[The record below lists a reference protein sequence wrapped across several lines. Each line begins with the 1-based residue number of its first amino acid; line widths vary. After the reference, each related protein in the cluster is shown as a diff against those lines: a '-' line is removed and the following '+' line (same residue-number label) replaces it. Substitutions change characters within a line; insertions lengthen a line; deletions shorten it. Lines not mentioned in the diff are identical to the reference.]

1 MEIERISVVLRLRTT
16 RESVDLGAAML
27 RRHARPIFAAWF
39 VASLPFLVMAIA
51 LEQWLGKPW
60 LPLLFLWWLKPLFAR
75 IPLYVVSRAVFADA
89 PGWRDAL
96 RSMRAW
102 GFKGLLGWLTIRRL
116 DPRRC
121 VLQPI
126 VYLEGLDRAER
137 AKRWRVFGRGV
148 EGSGTGLALTCMMF
162 EWVLALSLLLF
173 LPMFVP
179 TELWESYWFNAGFFR
194 TMPHWLSVPLIV
206 AYYLGMS
213 VAEPLCTTGGF
224 ALYLGRRTEL
234 EAWDVD
240 LAFRRLRDRLL
251 ATAATAALLLI
262 ACFVDAPVH
271 AASTANTASAP
282 NTASTPNTPGAVSQ
296 DTVTIPVD
304 TAFPMPKQGADQ
316 RMDAVAK
323 RVLADPLLGGKGR
336 AWHWV
341 PKHPKKP
348 VVQEKVPPKALDQND
363 MAGAGLAVK
372 GVLLALLVAAVAW
385 LAGFVLR
392 RWPARRRAP
401 AVARTRA
408 PSAIEEAPVE
418 VAVPKGFGDQVQQL
432 WRAGSRREALAL
444 LYRGTVERMAVRLD
458 EPVSP
463 DATEADAIAGARR
476 LDDDDA
482 GRRAIRI
489 VRTWQ
494 YAAYADRY
502 PSDEEMT
509 VLLGGWPVERA

>member
-1 MEIERISVVLRLRTT
+1 MEIERISVVLRLRSA
-16 RESVDLGAAML
+16 RESVDLGVAML
-27 RRHARPIFAAWF
+27 RRHARPIFTAWF
-39 VASLPFLVMAIA
+39 IASLPFLAIAIA

-60 LPLLFLWWLKPLFAR
+60 LPLLFLWWLKPLLAR
-75 IPLYVVSRAVFADA
+75 IPLYVVSRAVFVEA
-89 PGWRDAL
+89 PDWRDAL
-96 RSMRAW
+96 RSMRTW
-102 GFKGLLGWLTIRRL
+102 GLKGLLGWMTIRRL

-126 VYLEGLDRAER
+126 VYLEGLDRGER
-137 AKRWRVFGRGV
+137 ARRWRVFGRGV
-148 EGSGTGLALTCMMF
+148 EGPGTGLALTCMIF

-179 TELWESYWFNAGFFR
+179 AELWESYWFNAGFLR
-194 TMPHWLSVPLIV
+194 TIPHWLSVPLIV

-251 ATAATAALLLI
+251 ATATTAILLI
-262 ACFVDAPVH
+262 ATCFVATTAH
-271 AASTANTASAP
+271 AAE
-282 NTASTPNTPGAVSQ
+282 TPREVKT
-296 DTVTIPVD
+296 DTVSVPLD
-304 TAFPMPKQGADQ
+304 SAFPMPKQGADE
-316 RMDAVAK
+316 RMNGVSNK
-323 RVLADPLLGGKGR
+323 VLTDPLLGGKTR
-336 AWHWV
+336 AWRWM
-341 PKHPKKP
+341 PKHPADPKP
-348 VVQEKVPPKALDQND
+348 DARVEKLTAPGGLEGVGTALK
-363 MAGAGLAVK
+363 GL
-372 GVLLALLVAAVAW
+372 LLALLVAGVAW
-385 LAGFVLR
+385 LAWFALR
-392 RWPARRRAP
+392 RWPLRPGEA
-401 AVARTRA
+401 AVAHTVV
-408 PSAIEEAPVE
+408 PSAVQETSVEA
-418 VAVPKGFGDQVQQL
+418 AVPKGFGDQVHVL
-432 WRAGSRREALAL
+432 WRSGSRREALAL
-444 LYRGTVERMAVRLD
+444 LYRGTVERMATRLD

-502 PSDEEMT
+502 PSDEEMA

>member
-1 MEIERISVVLRLRTT
+1 VEIERISVVLRLRSA

-27 RRHARPIFAAWF
+27 RRHARPIFTAWF
-39 VASLPFLVMAIA
+39 IASLPFLAIA
-51 LEQWLGKPW
+51 IGLEQWLGKPW
-60 LPLLFLWWLKPLFAR
+60 IPLLFLWWSKPLFAR
-75 IPLYVVSRAVFADA
+75 IPLYVVSRAVFVDA
-89 PGWRDAL
+89 PDWRDAL
-96 RSMRAW
+96 RSVRTW
-102 GFKGLLGWLTIRRL
+102 GLKGLLAWMTFRRF

-126 VYLEGLDRAER
+126 VYLEGLDRSER
-137 AKRWRVFGRGV
+137 ARRWRVFGRGV
-148 EGSGTGLALTCMMF
+148 EGPGTGLTLTCMMF
-162 EWVLALSLLLF
+162 ECVLASSLLLF

-179 TELWESYWFNAGFFR
+179 AELWESYWFTAGLMR
-194 TMPHWLSVPLIV
+194 TMPHWLSVPVIV

-240 LAFRRLRDRLL
+240 LAFRRLRHRLL
-251 ATAATAALLLI
+251 AAATTAVLLI
-262 ACFVDAPVH
+262 ATCMVATPVRAVETPRAVKSDAV
-271 AASTANTASAP
+271 T
-282 NTASTPNTPGAVSQ
+282 VS
-296 DTVTIPVD
+296 VD
-304 TAFPMPKQGADQ
+304 TAFPAPKQGADQ
-316 RMDAVAK
+316 RMNDVSNK
-323 RVLADPLLGGKGR
+323 VLADPLLGGKTR
-336 AWHWV
+336 AWRWM
-341 PKHPKKP
+341 PKHPADPKP
-348 VVQEKVPPKALDQND
+348 EEIRIEKSVRQDGPASVGLVVK
-363 MAGAGLAVK
+363 
-372 GVLLALLVAAVAW
+372 ALLVALLLAGVAW
-385 LAGFVLR
+385 LAWYVAR
-392 RWPARRRAP
+392 RWPSRAGDPATARMAAP
-401 AVARTRA
+401 PSVFEETPVAVA
-408 PSAIEEAPVE
+408 
-418 VAVPKGFGDQVQQL
+418 VAKGFGEQVQVL

-444 LYRGTVERMAVRLD
+444 LYRGTVERMAARLD

-502 PSDEEMT
+502 PSDEELN

>member
-1 MEIERISVVLRLRTT
+1 VEIERISVVLRLRSA

-27 RRHARPIFAAWF
+27 RRHARPIFTAWF
-39 VASLPFLVMAIA
+39 IASLPFLVVAIA

-75 IPLYVVSRAVFADA
+75 IPLYVVSRAVFADE
-89 PGWRDAL
+89 PDWRGAL
-96 RSMRAW
+96 RGMRTW
-102 GFKGLLGWLTIRRL
+102 GLKGLLGWMTIRRL

-126 VYLEGLDRAER
+126 VYLEGLDRSER
-137 AKRWRVFGRGV
+137 SRRWRVFGRGV
-148 EGSGTGLALTCMMF
+148 EGPGTGLALTCMMF

-179 TELWESYWFNAGFFR
+179 AELWESYWFNAGFLR
-194 TMPHWLSVPLIV
+194 TMPHWLSVRLIV

-240 LAFRRLRDRLL
+240 LAFRRLRNRLL
-251 ATAATAALLLI
+251 AIATTAILLI
-262 ACFVDAPVH
+262 ATCFVAPTAY
-271 AASTANTASAP
+271 AAE
-282 NTASTPNTPGAVSQ
+282 TPRDVKSDAVS
-296 DTVTIPVD
+296 VSLES
-304 TAFPMPKQGADQ
+304 AFPVPKQGADQ
-316 RMDAVAK
+316 RMNDVSNK
-323 RVLADPLLGGKGR
+323 VLADPLLGGKTR
-336 AWHWV
+336 AWRWM
-341 PKHPKKP
+341 PKHPAVPKP
-348 VVQEKVPPKALDQND
+348 EETSVEKPIVHGDL
-363 MAGAGLAVK
+363 AGVGWVVK
-372 GVLLALLVAAVAW
+372 GFLLALLVAAVAW
-385 LAGFVLR
+385 LAWFALR
-392 RWPARRRAP
+392 RWPSRQDDP
-401 AVARTRA
+401 AIARTTVS
-408 PSAIEEAPVE
+408 SAVQETSVA
-418 VAVPKGFGDQVQQL
+418 VAVPKGFGEQVHVL
-432 WRAGSRREALAL
+432 WRSGSRREALAL
-444 LYRGTVERMAVRLD
+444 LYRGTVERVATRLD

-502 PSDEEMT
+502 PSDEEMA

>member
-1 MEIERISVVLRLRTT
+1 MEIERISVVLRLRSA

-27 RRHARPIFAAWF
+27 RRHARPIFTAWF
-39 VASLPFLVMAIA
+39 IASLPFLAMALA

-75 IPLYVVSRAVFADA
+75 IPLYVVSRAVFVEA
-89 PGWRDAL
+89 PDWRDAL
-96 RSMRAW
+96 RGMRTW
-102 GFKGLLGWLTIRRL
+102 GLKGLLGWMTIRRL

-126 VYLEGLDRAER
+126 VYLEGLDRGER

-148 EGSGTGLALTCMMF
+148 EGPGTGLALTCMMF

-179 TELWESYWFNAGFFR
+179 AELWESYWFNAGFLR

-213 VAEPLCTTGGF
+213 VAEPLCTAGGF

-240 LAFRRLRDRLL
+240 LAFRRLRNRLL
-251 ATAATAALLLI
+251 ASATTVALLI
-262 ACFVDAPVH
+262 ATCFAAAPAH
-271 AASTANTASAP
+271 AAV
-282 NTASTPNTPGAVSQ
+282 TPRADKPDAAVS
-296 DTVTIPVD
+296 VSLES
-304 TAFPMPKQGADQ
+304 AFPAPKQGVDQ
-316 RMDAVAK
+316 RMNVVSTK
-323 RVLADPLLGGKGR
+323 VLADPLLGGK
-336 AWHWV
+336 AHTWHWV
-341 PKHPKKP
+341 PKHPTAPKP
-348 VVQEKVPPKALDQND
+348 EATRVEKPIVQGELPGIGMVL
-363 MAGAGLAVK
+363 K
-372 GVLLALLVAAVAW
+372 GFLLALLVAAVAW
-385 LAGFVLR
+385 LAWYALR
-392 RWPARRRAP
+392 RWPSRPGDPATAR
-401 AVARTRA
+401 VTE
-408 PSAIEEAPVE
+408 PSAVQETSVA
-418 VAVPKGFGDQVQQL
+418 VAVPKGFGDQVQVL
-432 WRAGSRREALAL
+432 WRSGSRREALAL
-444 LYRGTVERMAVRLD
+444 LYRGTVERMATRLD

-509 VLLGGWPVERA
+509 VLLGGWPVERT

>member
-1 MEIERISVVLRLRTT
+1 VEIERISVVLRLRSA

-27 RRHARPIFAAWF
+27 RHHARPIFTAWF
-39 VASLPFLVMAIA
+39 IASLPFLAIAIA
-51 LEQWLGKPW
+51 LEQWLGEPW

-89 PGWRDAL
+89 PDWRDAL
-96 RSMRAW
+96 RGMCTW
-102 GFKGLLGWLTIRRL
+102 GLKGLLGWMTIRRL

-126 VYLEGLDRAER
+126 VYLEGLDRGER
-137 AKRWRVFGRGV
+137 SRRWRVFGRGV
-148 EGSGTGLALTCMMF
+148 EGPGTGLALTCMMF

-179 TELWESYWFNAGFFR
+179 AELWESYWFNAGFLR

-251 ATAATAALLLI
+251 ATATTAILLI
-262 ACFVDAPVH
+262 AACFVAPMAYAADAPRVVK
-271 AASTANTASAP
+271 P
-282 NTASTPNTPGAVSQ
+282 DAVS
-296 DTVTIPVD
+296 VPLES
-304 TAFPMPKQGADQ
+304 AFPVPKQGTDQ
-316 RMDAVAK
+316 RMNDVSNK
-323 RVLADPLLGGKGR
+323 VLADPLLGGKAHEWR
-336 AWHWV
+336 WV
-341 PKHPKKP
+341 PKHPMVPKP
-348 VVQEKVPPKALDQND
+348 EDPIAEKPIVQGDF
-363 MAGAGLAVK
+363 AGVGLALK
-372 GVLLALLVAAVAW
+372 GLLVALLVAAVAW
-385 LAGFVLR
+385 IVWFALR
-392 RWPARRRAP
+392 RLPSRPGGPAMAH
-401 AVARTRA
+401 ATV
-408 PSAIEEAPVE
+408 PSAVQETSVA
-418 VAVPKGFGDQVQQL
+418 VAVPKGFGEQVHVL
-432 WRAGSRREALAL
+432 WRSGSRREALAL
-444 LYRGTVERMAVRLD
+444 LYRGTVERMATRLD

-502 PSDEEMT
+502 PSDEEMA

>member
-1 MEIERISVVLRLRTT
+1 MEIERISVVLRLRSA

-27 RRHARPIFAAWF
+27 RRHARPIFTAWF
-39 VASLPFLVMAIA
+39 IASLPFLVVAIA

-75 IPLYVVSRAVFADA
+75 IPLYVVSRAVFADE
-89 PGWRDAL
+89 PDWRGAL
-96 RSMRAW
+96 RGMRTW
-102 GFKGLLGWLTIRRL
+102 GLKGLLGWMTIRRL

-126 VYLEGLDRAER
+126 VYLEGLDRSER
-137 AKRWRVFGRGV
+137 SRRWRVFGRSV
-148 EGSGTGLALTCMMF
+148 EGPGTGLALTCMMF

-179 TELWESYWFNAGFFR
+179 AELWESYWFNAGFLR
-194 TMPHWLSVPLIV
+194 TMPHWLSVSLIV

-240 LAFRRLRDRLL
+240 LAFRRLRNRLL
-251 ATAATAALLLI
+251 AIATTAILLI
-262 ACFVDAPVH
+262 ATCFVAPTAY
-271 AASTANTASAP
+271 AAE
-282 NTASTPNTPGAVSQ
+282 TPRDVKSDAVS
-296 DTVTIPVD
+296 VSPES
-304 TAFPMPKQGADQ
+304 AFPVPKQGADQ
-316 RMDAVAK
+316 RMNDVSNK
-323 RVLADPLLGGKGR
+323 VLADPLLGGKTR
-336 AWHWV
+336 AWRWM
-341 PKHPKKP
+341 PKHPAASKPEEISVEKP
-348 VVQEKVPPKALDQND
+348 VVQGDL
-363 MAGAGLAVK
+363 AGAGLMVK
-372 GVLLALLVAAVAW
+372 WLLLALLIAAVAW
-385 LAGFVLR
+385 LARFALQ
-392 RWPARRRAP
+392 RWPSRQDDP
-401 AVARTRA
+401 AIARTTVS
-408 PSAIEEAPVE
+408 SAVQETSVA
-418 VAVPKGFGDQVQQL
+418 VAVPKGFGEQVHVL
-432 WRAGSRREALAL
+432 WRSGSRREALAL
-444 LYRGTVERMAVRLD
+444 LYRGTVERMATRLD

-476 LDDDDA
+476 LDDDA

-502 PSDEEMT
+502 PSDEEMA

>member
-1 MEIERISVVLRLRTT
+1 VEIERISVVLRLRSA

-39 VASLPFLVMAIA
+39 VASLPFLAMALA

-75 IPLYVVSRAVFADA
+75 IPLYVVSRAVFAEA
-89 PGWRDAL
+89 PDWRDAL
-96 RSMRAW
+96 RSMRTW
-102 GFKGLLGWLTIRRL
+102 GLKGLLGWMTIRRL

-126 VYLEGLDRAER
+126 VYLEGLDRGER
-137 AKRWRVFGRGV
+137 ARRWRVFGRGV
-148 EGSGTGLALTCMMF
+148 EGSGTGLALTCTMF

-179 TELWESYWFNAGFFR
+179 AELWESYWFNAGFVR

-224 ALYLGRRTEL
+224 ALYVGRRTEL

-240 LAFRRLRDRLL
+240 LAFRRLRNRLV
-251 ATAATAALLLI
+251 AAATTAVLVI
-262 ACFVDAPVH
+262 ATCFVVTRAH
-271 AASTANTASAP
+271 AADTSRVAKADV
-282 NTASTPNTPGAVSQ
+282 VS
-296 DTVTIPVD
+296 VPLES
-304 TAFPMPKQGADQ
+304 AFPVPKQGVDQ
-316 RMDAVAK
+316 RMDNVSNK
-323 RVLADPLLGGKGR
+323 VLADPLLGGKKH
-336 AWHWV
+336 AWLWV
-341 PKHPKKP
+341 PKHPTAPTPEDSSSEKP
-348 VVQEKVPPKALDQND
+348 IAQAD
-363 MAGAGLAVK
+363 MTGAGLALK
-372 GVLLALLVAAVAW
+372 GILLALLVAAVAW
-385 LAGFVLR
+385 LAWFALR
-392 RWPARRRAP
+392 RWPLRPGDP
-401 AVARTRA
+401 AMARTTV
-408 PSAIEEAPVE
+408 PSAVQETLVA
-418 VAVPKGFGDQVQQL
+418 VAVPKGFGDQVHVL
-432 WRAGSRREALAL
+432 WRSGSRREALAL
-444 LYRGTVERMAVRLD
+444 LYRGTVERMATRLD

-502 PSDEEMT
+502 PSDEEMA